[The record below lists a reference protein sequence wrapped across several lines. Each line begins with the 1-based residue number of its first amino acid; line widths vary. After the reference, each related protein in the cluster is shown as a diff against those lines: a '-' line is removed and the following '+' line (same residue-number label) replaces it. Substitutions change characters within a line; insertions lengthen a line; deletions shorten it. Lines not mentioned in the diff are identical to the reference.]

1 VKLNRSL
8 IEDVNITGT
17 QNVIRGKFYLCST
30 GCVRWKSNP

>member
-17 QNVIRGKFYLCST
+17 QNVIRGKFT
-30 GCVRWKSNP
+30 CVPQGVTEKVIP